1 MPSVLKEIKYHTQI
15 IKDKILSKFS
25 ENTSKVKI
33 QSWEKKGV
41 IIEIKNERSSDLKEE
56 VQVDEIQKQKPV
68 TKR

>member
-1 MPSVLKEIKYHTQI
+1 MHYALKEIKYHTQI
-15 IKDKILSKFS
+15 IKDKILSKFFK
-25 ENTSKVKI
+25 NTSKVRI

-56 VQVDEIQKQKPV
+56 VQVDEVQKQKPV

>member
-1 MPSVLKEIKYHTQI
+1 MRSALKEIKYHTQI

-25 ENTSKVKI
+25 ENTSKVRI

-56 VQVDEIQKQKPV
+56 VQVDEVQKQKPV